1 MTVDEVVANPNPTY
15 PGDSDMLYAP
25 VTGLNLGSGPILS
38 LITSTSTKIR
48 QPSLSGA
55 GLSPNSEPERSQRP
69 KMKDHQAK
77 SAVLSVDSL
86 VPRYGGYNNNNN
98 GQDTSKNSSVMFCR
112 ICHEGES
119 VGERLISPCR
129 CSGSVGLIHRTC
141 IEKWLTIVNND
152 TCELCKEKYSVSRHP
167 RPFSSW
173 LCEPAVGD
181 DQRNLVGD
189 GVCFVLLTPLAV
201 ISAYLCAS
209 GAAYY
214 FQQDKKSEAIGL
226 ICLSSLLVLIYMAW
240 LVLTIRYHCQVW
252 FKWRVNNQDIRLLNV
267 SGQIASS
274 SRIRHLDQGLS
285 SLHNI
290 AVPVP
295 DDEILDTEELDTE
308 SAVVRMWDDL
318 DANVAKSNSLCS
330 ASSQDYSNTADI
342 LAAKSGLSETADNK
356 RVSVV
361 GNTEPCCT
369 PTPPLSPCII
379 SSNPQDRSLSK
390 VVATTED
397 SVIYQQIS
405 LPQEK
410 NKEQPSQFDS
420 THFPL
425 DHQLSIHNRA
435 VSVPYLPDL
444 KEHFIALRSRPD
456 SEITKSAKSRGT
468 FSPSLRLKNV
478 TFSVTPVST
487 PTPIQPQPREAVV
500 TRTKP
505 LPPPVPARRS

>member
-1 MTVDEVVANPNPTY
+1 M
-15 PGDSDMLYAP
+15 S
-25 VTGLNLGSGPILS
+25 
-38 LITSTSTKIR
+38 
-48 QPSLSGA
+48 
-55 GLSPNSEPERSQRP
+55 ERSP
-69 KMKDHQAK
+69 TPNMNKLAK
-77 SAVLSVDSL
+77 SPDSL
-86 VPRYGGYNNNNN
+86 VPRY
-98 GQDTSKNSSVMFCR
+98 GQDTSKNSSVVFCR

-129 CSGSVGLIHRTC
+129 CSGSVGLVHRTC

-173 LCEPAVGD
+173 LCEPVVGD

-189 GVCFVLLTPLAV
+189 GVCFILLTPLAV

-214 FQQDKKSEAIGL
+214 FQQDKRSEAIGL
-226 ICLSSLLVLIYMAW
+226 ICLSSLLVMIYMAW

-252 FKWRVNNQDIRLLNV
+252 CKWRVNNQDIRLINV
-267 SGQIASS
+267 SGQRASS
-274 SRIRHLDQGLS
+274 RLRYRGQNPGS
-285 SLHNI
+285 SLPNI
-290 AVPVP
+290 AVH
-295 DDEILDTEELDTE
+295 DEEILDTEELDTE

-318 DANVAKSNSLCS
+318 DVSKDIHQSNSLCS
-330 ASSQDYSNTADI
+330 ALSQDSMNTADI
-342 LAAKSGLSETADNK
+342 LTAKSVLTQT
-356 RVSVV
+356 VV
-361 GNTEPCCT
+361 GIAEPSC
-369 PTPPLSPCII
+369 TPPLSPCII

-405 LPQEK
+405 TE
-410 NKEQPSQFDS
+410 DS
-420 THFPL
+420 TRFPL

-435 VSVPYLPDL
+435 ESVPYLPDL

-456 SEITKSAKSRGT
+456 SGLTQSVKSRGS
-468 FSPSLRLKNV
+468 FSPSLRQKNV

-487 PTPIQPQPREAVV
+487 PPPTQPQPSEEEV
-500 TRTKP
+500 TRDKP
-505 LPPPVPARRS
+505 SPPPVPVRRS